1 VGTSSR
7 GAIPPHDH
15 AANRNDG
22 RDIVEIGQD
31 DTAAPEPYR
40 IVAA

>member
-15 AANRNDG
+15 AANRNDIV
-22 RDIVEIGQD
+22 DIVVDGGG
-31 DTAAPEPYR
+31 AVYR